1 MYNPCRHGAGSVKY
15 DCFLPTLALAEG
27 CTTKDTPIPKERKG
41 GYQESAQRPF
51 FSFRPFIPGP
61 HAYQSA
67 SLYEIMDV
75 SKNRDFLVIVRT
87 LRKLTFHTN
96 RLKVAKRPQTPTPRF
111 PPPTPGHKPPPRAPP
126 GGGAATGAGGGGG
139 GGVDFHR
146 SSILLPTRTGGLL
159 VSPIE
164 LVPILG
170 KSAIC

>member
-96 RLKVAKRPQTPTPRF
+96 RLKVAKRSRTYKLLCCNLKLRFKTLPQGPQSE
-111 PPPTPGHKPPPRAPP
+111 
-126 GGGAATGAGGGGG
+126 GAANLAGRGGGGG
-139 GGVDFHR
+139 ETDD
-146 SSILLPTRTGGLL
+146 
-159 VSPIE
+159 
-164 LVPILG
+164 
-170 KSAIC
+170 